1 MEIKMKWFDNWFR
14 NKCKQAWESV
24 DDMIAVYDEPLRP
37 SRQRARLVGTPNQ
50 TDTRTP
56 NANGATFILYPASG
70 GNILEVRIYD
80 EKLGE
85 QNTSLHIIPTD
96 QDLGE
101 SIGKIITIEALKR

>member
-1 MEIKMKWFDNWFR
+1 MKWFDKWFR

-24 DDMIAVYDEPLRP
+24 DDDQGYVIEELIDNSRPRGLRGKLHTVT
-37 SRQRARLVGTPNQ
+37 SNDV
-50 TDTRTP
+50 RTP
-56 NANGATFILYPASG
+56 NANGANFILYPATG

-80 EKLGE
+80 EKIGD
-85 QNTSLHIIPTD
+85 NHTSLHIIPTD